1 MTQWWLILLG
11 GLLGS
16 THCLGMCGPFAAM
29 IGLHAG
35 SPRKNLQAQL
45 LYSLGRLM
53 SYATLGAVAGFA
65 GRYLIRTMPQ
75 ITYIPAILC
84 LLAGALLVREGIL
97 ASGILPRRVAGR
109 STVGCLLKPFFST
122 ILKTPGLR
130 NTFAAGVLTG
140 LMPCGLVYAFVSLAG
155 SSGDLVQGMLIMVLF
170 GLGTVP
176 LMVITGCGI
185 SAVSFQMREKLWKV
199 AAWSVVITGLL
210 TIGRGGA
217 FLWASTA
224 PQDACPFCAGR
235 SVTPQVKVT
244 NSVTPVAAGQRS
256 TGEN

>member
-29 IGLHAG
+29 IGLQAG
-35 SPRKNLQAQL
+35 SPGKNLRAQL
-45 LYSLGRLM
+45 SYSVGRLM

-65 GRYLIRTMPQ
+65 GRSLIRAVPQ
-75 ITYIPAILC
+75 LTYVPAVLC
-84 LLAGALLVREGIL
+84 VLAGALLVREGIL
-97 ASGILPRRVAGR
+97 ASGMISRKIGGH
-109 STVGCLLKPFFST
+109 STTGCLLKPLFSS
-122 ILKTPGLR
+122 ILRTPGLR

-155 SSGDLVQGMLIMVLF
+155 SSGDLAQGMLIMVLF

-176 LMVITGCGI
+176 LMVVTGCGI
-185 SAVSFQMREKLWKV
+185 SAISFRARERLWKV
-199 AAWSVVITGLL
+199 AAWSVIVTGML

-217 FLWASTA
+217 FLSAA
-224 PQDACPFCAGR
+224 AEPEKGCPFCAGR
-235 SVTPQVKVT
+235 NAVPPVKVT
-244 NSVTPVAAGQRS
+244 SGRPAGRS
-256 TGEN
+256 EASSSPEN

>member
-1 MTQWWLILLG
+1 MTQWWLIVLG

-29 IGLHAG
+29 IGLHSG
-35 SPRKNLQAQL
+35 SPGKNLRAQL

-53 SYATLGAVAGFA
+53 SYAMLGAVAGFA

-75 ITYIPAILC
+75 LAEIPAILC
-84 LLAGALLVREGIL
+84 LLAGVFLVREGIL
-97 ASGILPRRVAGR
+97 ASGILPRRVGGR
-109 STVGCLLKPFFST
+109 STAGCLLKPLFSS
-122 ILKTPGLR
+122 ILKTPGLQ

-140 LMPCGLVYAFVSLAG
+140 FMPCGLVYAFVSLAG

-185 SAVSFQMREKLWKV
+185 SAIGFRTREKLWKV
-199 AAWSVVITGLL
+199 AAWSVVATGLL

-217 FLWASTA
+217 FLNAQVE
-224 PQDACPFCAGR
+224 PQERCPFCAGK
-235 SVTPQVKVT
+235 SNTPRANAT
-244 NSVTPVAAGQRS
+244 EELPPVMTGHGS
-256 TGEN
+256 TSKD